1 MHYAKK
7 YLDYIKKILANAFD
21 SKPFLVSIGFLAGVF
36 FDPIAVIS
44 SISNVGWFFIGV
56 FTLIVAYVLYAYHK
70 INEDS
75 FD

>member
-7 YLDYIKKILANAFD
+7 YLDYIKKILANALN
-21 SKPFLVSIGFLAGVF
+21 SKPFLISIGFLAGVF